1 MFMNRTIMVI
11 ALALGLVA
19 CKDDTSVSQKAG
31 SAISGTAAD
40 FVAGLGEGVDK
51 RMNVTLQ
58 ADPGLAARGLTIT
71 LGKSRGMGSKEAA
84 VYVVADKAFN
94 GKLVA
99 RALDAEGSEIGRASA
114 DVEFAADDA
123 RYVTFQFNE
132 EMDSQLVRSYAVA
145 AR

>member
-1 MFMNRTIMVI
+1 MLMNKMIVVAALVL
-11 ALALGLVA
+11 ALAA

-51 RMNVTLQ
+51 RMSVTLQ
-58 ADPGLAARGLTIT
+58 ADPGLAAHGLTVT

-84 VYVVADKAFN
+84 VYVVADKAFK

-99 RALDAEGSEIGRASA
+99 RALDAEGTEIGRAA
-114 DVEFAADDA
+114 AEVEFAADDA

-132 EMDSQLVRSYAVA
+132 EMDSQLVRTYAVV

>member
-1 MFMNRTIMVI
+1 MFMNRVIVVMV
-11 ALALGLVA
+11 LALGLAA

-58 ADPGLAARGLTIT
+58 ADPGLAAHGLTVT

-84 VYVVADKAFN
+84 VYVVADKAFK

-99 RALDAEGSEIGRASA
+99 RALDADGTEIGRASTE
-114 DVEFAADDA
+114 VEFAADDA

-132 EMDSQLVRSYAVA
+132 EMDSQLVRTYAVV

>member
-1 MFMNRTIMVI
+1 MNKVIVVMV
-11 ALALGLVA
+11 LALGLAA

-58 ADPGLAARGLTIT
+58 ADPGLAAHGLTVT

-84 VYVVADKAFN
+84 VYVVADKAFK

-99 RALDAEGSEIGRASA
+99 RALDTDGTEIGRAA
-114 DVEFAADDA
+114 AEVEFAADDA

-132 EMDSQLVRSYAVA
+132 EMDSQLVRTYAVV

>member
-1 MFMNRTIMVI
+1 MNRTIMVI
-11 ALALGLVA
+11 ALAFGLVA

>member
-1 MFMNRTIMVI
+1 MNRTIMVI

>member
-1 MFMNRTIMVI
+1 MNKVIVVMV
-11 ALALGLVA
+11 LALGLTA

-58 ADPGLAARGLTIT
+58 ADPGLAARGLTVT

-84 VYVVADKAFN
+84 VYVVADKAFK

-99 RALDAEGSEIGRASA
+99 RALDADGTEIGRAA
-114 DVEFAADDA
+114 AEAEFAADDA

-132 EMDSQLVRSYAVA
+132 EMDSQLVRTYAVA

>member
-1 MFMNRTIMVI
+1 MNRVIVVMV
-11 ALALGLVA
+11 LALGLAA

-58 ADPGLAARGLTIT
+58 ADPGLAAHGLTVT

-84 VYVVADKAFN
+84 VYVVADKAFK

-99 RALDAEGSEIGRASA
+99 RALDADGTEIGRASTE
-114 DVEFAADDA
+114 VEFAADDA

-132 EMDSQLVRSYAVA
+132 EMDSQLVRTYAVV

>member
-1 MFMNRTIMVI
+1 MFMNKVIVVMV
-11 ALALGLVA
+11 LALGLTA

-58 ADPGLAARGLTIT
+58 ADPGLAARGLTVT

-84 VYVVADKAFN
+84 VYVVADKAFK

-99 RALDAEGSEIGRASA
+99 RALDADGTEIGRAA
-114 DVEFAADDA
+114 AEAEFAADDA

-132 EMDSQLVRSYAVA
+132 EMDSQLVRTYAVA

>member
-1 MFMNRTIMVI
+1 MSVNKVIVVMV
-11 ALALGLVA
+11 LALGLVA
-19 CKDDTSVSQKAG
+19 CKDDTSMSQKAG

-58 ADPGLAARGLTIT
+58 NDPALAARGLTVT

-84 VYVVADKAFN
+84 VYVVADKPFK

-99 RALDAEGSEIGRASA
+99 RAL
-114 DVEFAADDA
+114 AADGD
-123 RYVTFQFNE
+123 RKSV
-132 EMDSQLVRSYAVA
+132 V
-145 AR
+145 

>member
-1 MFMNRTIMVI
+1 MFMNKVIVAMVM
-11 ALALGLVA
+11 ALGLAA

-58 ADPGLAARGLTIT
+58 ADPGLAAHGLTVT

-84 VYVVADKAFN
+84 VYVVADKAFK

-99 RALDAEGSEIGRASA
+99 RALDADGTEIGRAA
-114 DVEFAADDA
+114 AEVEFAADDA

-132 EMDSQLVRSYAVA
+132 EMDSQLVRTYAVV

>member
-1 MFMNRTIMVI
+1 MNKVIVAMV
-11 ALALGLVA
+11 LALGLAA

-58 ADPGLAARGLTIT
+58 ADPGLAAHGLTVT

-84 VYVVADKAFN
+84 VYVVADKAFK

-99 RALDAEGSEIGRASA
+99 RALDADGTEIGRAA
-114 DVEFAADDA
+114 AEVEFAADDA

-132 EMDSQLVRSYAVA
+132 EMDSQLVRTYAVV

>member
-1 MFMNRTIMVI
+1 MNKVIVVMV
-11 ALALGLVA
+11 LALGLAA

-51 RMNVTLQ
+51 RMSVTLQ
-58 ADPGLAARGLTIT
+58 ADPGLAARGLTVT
-71 LGKSRGMGSKEAA
+71 LGKSRGMGSKDAA
-84 VYVVADKAFN
+84 VYVVADKAFK

-99 RALDAEGSEIGRASA
+99 RALDADGTEIGRAA
-114 DVEFAADDA
+114 AEVEFAADDA